1 MQQRSG
7 RHYIQAK
14 KLFIDSGR
22 IGKVTLART
31 WWHGNGY
38 HLRKAPASLQSLPSN
53 LDWARYLGPLKWR
66 DYDPQQYYNFRAY
79 LDYGGGQ
86 VTDLFTHWVDV
97 VHMLLGRDNP
107 TSGVAAGGVYHYKD
121 GRTAPDTINVLL
133 EYGGD
138 FTDKAVA
145 VAPGTLQTAWR
156 IGKGFLNDAEV
167 AEWDKLGKPEVD
179 AVAEAQGESEA
190 APEAQVADATS
201 AGERAVAEAEPD
213 APVPDTVAAASDAE
227 AAPEPEVAA
236 EAGPEAGNTEPEQKK
251 AKA

>member
-1 MQQRSG
+1 MSNDDEPFLKRWS
-7 RHYIQAK
+7 R
-14 KLFIDSGR
+14 R
-22 IGKVTLART
+22 KVEARQ
-31 WWHGNGY
+31 GAAADAVA
-38 HLRKAPASLQSLPSN
+38 LPA
-53 LDWARYLGPLKWR
+53 
-66 DYDPQQYYNFRAY
+66 
-79 LDYGGGQ
+79 GGQ
-86 VTDLFTHWVDV
+86 QAAVTRP
-97 VHMLLGRDNP
+97 GE
-107 TSGVAAGGVYHYKD
+107 AGAETRAETKAETRAD
-121 GRTAPDTINVLL
+121 GRAPPAQEPPRMLTEEDFADVDFDKLDMSSDYTRFMQKNVPEAIRQKALRRL
-133 EYGGD
+133 WTSDPIFSSIEQFNEYGGD